1 MDVAS
6 PDAVGPV
13 DDPFEDWVLEAL
25 DGLPEAF
32 RVHLG
37 GVAIVIQDEATPEQ
51 LAAVNARGLYG
62 LYQGVARTA
71 YGAENVPIPA
81 KITIFRGPLTR
92 RTMTWP
98 RSARPSST
106 PSATRSRT
114 ISGSPTIASASW
126 SGSGAGRSAYT
137 DRARLRYRA
146 AVTVTPVAS
155 IEGLAERAD
164 ALLATALAEGRTP
177 GIAAAITDR
186 DRTLLVAYAGD
197 AERASG
203 TPVRP
208 DHRFEIGSI
217 GKTFTA
223 LALMQLADEGRL
235 DPGDPVT
242 RHLPWFRVPGDEPIT
257 LEHLLRHRSG
267 ITAGIDGS
275 PDAFGQVWAL
285 RDLTPSARPGE
296 RFHYSNVG
304 YKTLGLVLEAVDGR
318 PYPEVIRRRILEPL
332 GMSDTAPSITN
343 EGRARLA
350 VGHAWADDR
359 IGHPGMPL
367 VAATWLET
375 DTADGSIAST
385 AADMAIFARLLLRHG
400 DGLVSTAAWERMVE
414 PIPVDDGFGYGFALG
429 TRVVGGRTF
438 VGHTGGMVGYVAM
451 LSIEPESGLGA
462 IVLMNGYGSPG
473 ELSRLLIATARELR
487 DGPDPREATPTEV
500 GAGHQD
506 ELTGRWRAVARD
518 DDVRPG
524 HCRRATLDAHRRRV
538 DRARVVGRR
547 PPPRAAPCV
556 GSVPAACGP
565 RRGRPGCPR
574 AVAWGH
580 ALRARRREP
589 ANAP

>member
-1 MDVAS
+1 M
-6 PDAVGPV
+6 
-13 DDPFEDWVLEAL
+13 
-25 DGLPEAF
+25 
-32 RVHLG
+32 
-37 GVAIVIQDEATPEQ
+37 
-51 LAAVNARGLYG
+51 
-62 LYQGVARTA
+62 
-71 YGAENVPIPA
+71 
-81 KITIFRGPLTR
+81 
-92 RTMTWP
+92 
-98 RSARPSST
+98 
-106 PSATRSRT
+106 
-114 ISGSPTIASASW
+114 
-126 SGSGAGRSAYT
+126 
-137 DRARLRYRA
+137 
-146 AVTVTPVAS
+146 TVTPVAS

-164 ALLATALAEGRTP
+164 ALLAAALAEGRTP

-186 DRTLLVAYAGD
+186 DRTLLVSCAGD

-285 RDLTPSARPGE
+285 RDLTPSVRPGE

-318 PYPEVIRRRILEPL
+318 PYPEVIRQRILEPL

-343 EGRARLA
+343 DGRARLA

-400 DGLVSTAAWERMVE
+400 DGLVSTAAWERMVQ
-414 PIPVDDGFGYGFALG
+414 PVPVDGGFGYGFALG

-462 IVLMNGYGSPG
+462 IVLMNGYGAPG
-473 ELSRLLIATARELR
+473 QLSRLLIAAARELR
-487 DGPDPREATPTEV
+487 DGPDPREATPTEA
-500 GAGHQD
+500 GAGRQD
-506 ELTGRWRAVARD
+506 ELTGRWRALAGTTTFDLVAADGRLSMRIDDESIELESWDEDHHLAPHPAWDRFLLRADRGADGQGALELWHGGTRYVRDGASPRALPEPDPALHAHVGTYRSFSPWTPLFRVVLRGDRLWLLFPDTPDGAEPEQPLVPLGDGSFRLGD
-518 DDVRPG
+518 DDGGPERVRFDLLHEG
-524 HCRRATLDAHRRRV
+524 KSRRAHLSGWPYHR
-538 DRARVVGRR
+538 
-547 PPPRAAPCV
+547 
-556 GSVPAACGP
+556 
-565 RRGRPGCPR
+565 
-574 AVAWGH
+574 VAD
-580 ALRARRREP
+580 
-589 ANAP
+589 